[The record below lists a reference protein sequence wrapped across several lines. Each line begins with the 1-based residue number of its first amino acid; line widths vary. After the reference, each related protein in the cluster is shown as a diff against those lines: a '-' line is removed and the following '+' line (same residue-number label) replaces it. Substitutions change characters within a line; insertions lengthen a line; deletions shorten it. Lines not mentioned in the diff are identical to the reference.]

1 MTPRVTKLVI
11 PEFVLIVNPKRLLK
25 TALQKT
31 ENNNFIAKIA
41 RQEVLIIILTKY
53 VVKT

>member
-1 MTPRVTKLVI
+1 VI

-31 ENNNFIAKIA
+31 ESNNIIAKIA
-41 RQEVLIIILTKY
+41 RQDVLIFTLTRLIAK
-53 VVKT
+53 V